1 MACLKKLICDKM
13 LYRQSG
19 NRSDRSVQLTNRR
32 LRACRGENYFKS
44 KGSEISV
51 GHERPLCHVKRYFL
65 MLVHTY
71 DHKETGNW
79 CVLVKPLRQRK
90 HASVWCM
97 TQKAIVTGCSHLLE
111 LRLATSYLFPYLS
124 STFPFPFSIPS
135 YPLTETF
142 DLYFSYSL
150 FFPSGVRV
158 VVELQLIF
166 Y

>member
-1 MACLKKLICDKM
+1 M
-13 LYRQSG
+13 LYRQSS
-19 NRSDRSVQLTNRR
+19 NRSDRSVQLTNCR

-44 KGSEISV
+44 KGSEISL

-71 DHKETGNW
+71 SHKETGNW

-111 LRLATSYLFPYLS
+111 LRLATSCLFLLSFFYFSLSLFYPLLS
-124 STFPFPFSIPS
+124 SDRDLRPILFVQSILPIRCQS
-135 YPLTETF
+135 GGRTAVNILLTIA
-142 DLYFSYSL
+142 YFI
-150 FFPSGVRV
+150 RW
-158 VVELQLIF
+158 
-166 Y
+166 

>member
-1 MACLKKLICDKM
+1 M
-13 LYRQSG
+13 LYRQSS

-44 KGSEISV
+44 KGSEISL

-65 MLVHTY
+65 MLVHTHG
-71 DHKETGNW
+71 HKETGNW

-111 LRLATSYLFPYLS
+111 LRLATSCLFLLSFFYFSLSLFYPLLS
-124 STFPFPFSIPS
+124 SDRDLRPILFVQSILAIRCQS
-135 YPLTETF
+135 GGRTAVNISLTIA
-142 DLYFSYSL
+142 YFI
-150 FFPSGVRV
+150 RW
-158 VVELQLIF
+158 
-166 Y
+166 